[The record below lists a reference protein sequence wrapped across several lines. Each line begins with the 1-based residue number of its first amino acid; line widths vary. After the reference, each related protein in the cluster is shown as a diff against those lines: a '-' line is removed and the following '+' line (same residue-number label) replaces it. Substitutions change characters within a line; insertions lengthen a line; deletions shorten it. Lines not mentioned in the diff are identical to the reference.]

1 MTRVI
6 KLGGRAQNDPQLPTT
21 VAAAAARERVCVVH
35 GGGDEV
41 TALMRQLGR
50 EPTFVHGRRLTTTDD
65 VAIVRMVL
73 SGTVNKRL
81 VAQLLSA
88 GARAVGLSGE
98 DGLLLEARPFGDGS
112 LGAVGEPVRVN
123 APLIETLLEA
133 GYLPVISPVAR
144 GPVGEALNV
153 NGDDAASAIA
163 AALGASELL
172 LIADVPGVFDESGQ
186 VLPEL
191 RADEAERLIA
201 NGVAKS
207 GMAAKLDAALHALQ
221 HGVARVRIGDL
232 QAISD
237 STVGTSILLS
247 PSVV

>member
-6 KLGGRAQNDPQLPTT
+6 KIGGRAQNDPELATI
-21 VAAAAARERVCVVH
+21 VARVAECERLCVVH

-41 TALMRQLGR
+41 TMLMRQLGR
-50 EPTFVHGRRLTTTDD
+50 EPTFIQGRRVTTPAD

-81 VAQLLSA
+81 VAQFLTA

-98 DGLLLEARPFGDGS
+98 DGGLLEALPFGDGS
-112 LGAVGEPVRVN
+112 LGAVGEPERVH
-123 APLIETLLEA
+123 AGLLEALLDA
-133 GYLPVISPVAR
+133 GYLPVISPLSR
-144 GPVGEALNV
+144 GPAGTALNV
-153 NGDDAASAIA
+153 NGDDAAAAIA
-163 AALGASELL
+163 VALGASELL
-172 LIADVPGVFDESGQ
+172 LIADVAGVHDESGT

-201 NGVAKS
+201 TGIAS
-207 GMAAKLDAALHALQ
+207 GGMAAKLDASLRALQ
-221 HGVARVRIGDL
+221 FGVARVRIGDVRSIEDDAL
-232 QAISD
+232 GS
-237 STVGTSILLS
+237 SILPS